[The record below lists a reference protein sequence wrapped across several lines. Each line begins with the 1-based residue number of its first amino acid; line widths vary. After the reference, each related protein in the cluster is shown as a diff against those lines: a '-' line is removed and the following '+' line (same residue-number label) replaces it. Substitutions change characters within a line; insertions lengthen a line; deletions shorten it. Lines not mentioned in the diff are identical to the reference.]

1 MDHSDPA
8 ILSYG
13 GFNQR
18 FGTSQETV
26 ATHDS
31 ALAKKDRSDSPN
43 LSSSEPDVR
52 NVLRYSRESLLTLR
66 DSELSKRKPEQI
78 GRAWIRIGVSNDG
91 EYGLIGIALDGF
103 RTIGVVFP
111 VFFSDRDS
119 RGDGN
124 ENASS
129 YSSNTSLTNTSS
141 PSYLLPSFACKRRI
155 PGNLQRMCSI
165 CRFCFD
171 TF

>member
-1 MDHSDPA
+1 MTPHLNARSLPQPNSADDDHKWRHSNESKPSTIRRMEHNDPA

-18 FGTSQETV
+18 FGASQETV

-52 NVLRYSRESLLTLR
+52 NILRYSRESLLTLR

-78 GRAWIRIGVSNDG
+78 GRAWIRIGVSNEG
-91 EYGLIGIALDGF
+91 KSSA
-103 RTIGVVFP
+103 P
-111 VFFSDRDS
+111 V
-119 RGDGN
+119 
-124 ENASS
+124 
-129 YSSNTSLTNTSS
+129 
-141 PSYLLPSFACKRRI
+141 
-155 PGNLQRMCSI
+155 
-165 CRFCFD
+165 
-171 TF
+171 